1 MKKGETFYFLFHREG
16 EKREGRKRGE
26 RDLTHVVRCVQKIV
40 REKER
45 EMIQSLDARKKR
57 VRLSWLSF
65 LTRIAIV
72 AGCYFATGLGLAMT
86 LPDPGN
92 WYLVPAFVPLGVAI
106 LVCLI
111 PSLRSRAKEF
121 VLPTSSEHV
130 A

>member
-1 MKKGETFYFLFHREG
+1 M
-16 EKREGRKRGE
+16 
-26 RDLTHVVRCVQKIV
+26 
-40 REKER
+40 
-45 EMIQSLDARKKR
+45 MIQSLDARKRR

-72 AGCYFATGLGLAMT
+72 VGCYFATGFGLAMT
-86 LPDPGN
+86 LPDPEN
-92 WYLVPAFVPLGVAI
+92 WYLVPAFVPLGVAV